1 MTAVEQSRAQVA
13 ELMPCE
19 PKEQEDAQ
27 ENQDD
32 PVLPSKHRLLNTL
45 LRIHAGTIAANLQLL
60 KKKCEKAGL
69 PWLWVSQQIEVLVHA
84 GRLVCPKPWQVQL
97 VAANPPQT
105 ELVSEHSP
113 TALAQRLGEII
124 REAKTPITLASLM
137 IELSLEKAA
146 TTQVEES
153 LEQLMTRGFIFRT
166 PKGSYRWIGD

>member
-19 PKEQEDAQ
+19 TKEQEDAQ
-27 ENQDD
+27 DNLVAS
-32 PVLPSKHRLLNTL
+32 VLPSKHRLLNTL
-45 LRIHAGTIAANLQLL
+45 LREHAGPVPVNLQLL
-60 KKKCEKAGL
+60 EKECEKAGL

-105 ELVSEHSP
+105 ELASEHSP

-124 REAKTPITLASLM
+124 REAKTPITIASLM
-137 IELSLEKAA
+137 TKLGLEKAA
-146 TTQVEES
+146 TAQVEEA
-153 LEQLMTRGFIFRT
+153 LEQLMIRGFIFRT
-166 PKGSYRWIGD
+166 PKGIYRWIGD